1 MAIPGQNL
9 AKLSYCVTSQ
19 VKLVTVKFPNF
30 LAKPPSPMNMAIP
43 GQNLSSL
50 GLP

>member
-19 VKLVTVKFPNF
+19 VKFPNF